1 MSTGE
6 RRRVAMVISD
16 VRQYRVTFLEL
27 LRQLLDDENVALDLI
42 YSVPSG
48 VEGGRGDF
56 VDLPWAT
63 RIAQRHIKLAGFEVT
78 WQSALGMT
86 RDADLVIVQQAMR
99 RLLNYLLLA
108 RQSLWRGP
116 PVAFWGHGRNFQAT
130 SSAQSVSES
139 LKRRLSRRAHWF
151 FTYNDLTAE
160 VLGEMGYPEER
171 VSVIVNSIDTRSAAL
186 ARDRV
191 TDAQREMLRDELG
204 LKGDHVGIF
213 VGSMY
218 QEKRL
223 PFLVEA
229 ASEVRQRVPDFE
241 LICVGSGVDRHV
253 IEQASSENDWIHYV
267 GAQVGD
273 DLAQHFALAKVFLL
287 PGLVGLG
294 VLDSFVFEVPLV
306 TTSEA
311 LHSPEISYLED
322 GVNGLMVAGDG
333 SGGTF
338 SDAVASVLTDDELR
352 ARLIDGCRRSAKQYS
367 VEAMAERFA
376 DGVLKALD
384 APRIRS

>member
-1 MSTGE
+1 MSMRE

-16 VRQYRVTFLEL
+16 VRQYRVAFLEL
-27 LRQLLDDENVALDLI
+27 LRGLLDENDVALDLI

-63 RIAQRHIKLAGFEVT
+63 RIPQRHIGIGGFEVT
-78 WQSALGMT
+78 WQSALGTT

-108 RQSLWRGP
+108 RQSLRRGP

-151 FTYNDLTAE
+151 FAYNEVTAE

-171 VSVIVNSIDTRSAAL
+171 VTVIVNSIDTRSAAL

-191 TDAQREMLRDELG
+191 TDAQRETLRDKLG

-218 QEKRL
+218 HEKRL

-229 ASEVRQRVPDFE
+229 ASEIRQRVPDFE
-241 LICVGSGVDRHV
+241 LICVGSGVDRHL
-253 IEQASSENDWIHYV
+253 IEKASSENEWIHYA
-267 GAQVGD
+267 GTQVGD
-273 DLAQHFALAKVFLL
+273 DLAQHFALAKVSLI

-306 TTSEA
+306 TTSDA

-322 GVNGLMVAGDG
+322 GVNGLMVGGDG
-333 SGGTF
+333 SGGRF
-338 SDAVASVLTDDELR
+338 ADAVASVLTDDELR
-352 ARLIDGCRRSAKQYS
+352 ERLIDGCRRSAKEYS
-367 VEAMAERFA
+367 VETMAELFA
-376 DGVLKALD
+376 EGVLKALD
-384 APRIRS
+384 APRIQP